1 MDASQQSEVQTHT
14 VINNQAA
21 EGVQRSDA
29 RAVNAA
35 TQRGFYKAREPIYP
49 KLVHGSFRKLK
60 WAVMLVTLGIYYLT
74 PWLRW
79 QRGPGM
85 PDQAVLVDMAHE
97 RFYFFFIE
105 LWPQEVYY
113 ITGLLILGALGIFL
127 AAALVGRVW
136 CGYTCPQTVWTDLF
150 IAVERLIEGD
160 RSARI
165 RLAAEP
171 MSVTKAAKH
180 LAKHASWIVIA
191 MATGG
196 AWVFYFA
203 DAPTLARELAAGTAG
218 SYAYAFIGILTF
230 TTYSLGG
237 LMREQ
242 VCTYM
247 CPWPRIQAALIDHET
262 LSVLYRTDRGE
273 PRGAHKKGQPW
284 EGRGHCIDCNQ
295 CVAACPM
302 GIDIRDGAQ
311 LECIN
316 CALCIDACDEV
327 MDKIGLPHGLI
338 AYDTEDNIERR
349 MKGETSRFRFV
360 RPRILIYAVLLTAIS
375 AIMAWSLATRP
386 TLGLDV
392 LRDRNPTFVRLS
404 DGSVRNGYTLKLM
417 NHASTARTL
426 VLSVEDVHDARLNAI
441 GLPPGEKVE
450 VLVEADKVHP
460 LRVLVTLG
468 QKDIHERSMDMEF
481 VLTDP
486 KTGEKREVETVFL
499 SGGE

>member
-1 MDASQQSEVQTHT
+1 MDASTETGTKTHT
-14 VINNQAA
+14 VIDNLAA

-29 RAVNAA
+29 QAVNAA
-35 TQRGFYKAREPIYP
+35 SQRQFYAARVPIYP
-49 KLVHGSFRKLK
+49 KLVHGGFRKLK
-60 WAVMLVTLGIYYLT
+60 WAVMLVTLGIYYLV
-74 PWLRW
+74 PWIRW
-79 QRGPGM
+79 DRGPGM
-85 PDQAVLVDMAHE
+85 PNQAVLIDMAHE

-105 LWPQEVYY
+105 IWPQEVYY
-113 ITGLLILGALGIFL
+113 ITGLLILASLGIFL
-127 AAALVGRVW
+127 AAALFGRVW

-150 IAVERLIEGD
+150 IAVERWIEGD

-165 RLAAEP
+165 RLAKEK
-171 MSVTKAAKH
+171 MSASK
-180 LAKHASWIVIA
+180 LAKRVSKHAAWILIA

-203 DAPTLARELAAGTAG
+203 DAPTLARELVSGTAG
-218 SYAYAFIGILTF
+218 SYSYAFIGILTF

-262 LSVLYRTDRGE
+262 LSVLYRSDRGE
-273 PRGAHKKGQPW
+273 PRGVHKKGQPW
-284 EGRGHCIDCNQ
+284 EGRGDCIDCNQ

-327 MDKIGLPHGLI
+327 MVKIGRPKGLI
-338 AYDTEDNIERR
+338 AYDTGDNVERR
-349 MKGETSRFRFV
+349 MQGGNSQFRFV
-360 RPRILIYAVLLTAIS
+360 RPRTMIYATLLVLIGGLMTY
-375 AIMAWSLATRP
+375 SLVTRA

-417 NHASTARTL
+417 NHALAPRTL
-426 VLSVEDVHDARLNAI
+426 VLTVEDVTGATLNVI
-441 GLPPGEKVE
+441 GIGQGHEISVP
-450 VLVEADKVHP
+450 VEADRVHP
-460 LRVLVTLG
+460 LRVLVKIG
-468 QKDIHERSMDMEF
+468 PKNIHAKSMDMEF

-499 SGGE
+499 SGDE